1 MPELISG
8 DKDIGNNTKA
18 MKVNYYWRFRM
29 GASGDVLSGDSGQ
42 VSHVPQS
49 HGRLD
54 PTTDSYGICK
64 GASGFVKPTS

>member
-29 GASGDVLSGDSGQ
+29 GPPVMSSAEIPARFLMFHKAMDALIQQQIPMVFAKVLL
-42 VSHVPQS
+42 V
-49 HGRLD
+49 L
-54 PTTDSYGICK
+54 
-64 GASGFVKPTS
+64 